1 MDLVVFI
8 IAMAALG
15 LLITL
20 GNERNRAAIE
30 RVNQTA
36 QEWAMQDLRLKR
48 GTAEKAIEIR
58 DTTHWLQS
66 AASKALGTSI
76 KLSAPE
82 FLSDPDALL
91 CFEAETGS
99 RFAFSSDSPRE
110 LQRNLRRKKKNAL
123 DGASVNPLAVKL
135 KKRTNIIPM
144 NILNAGILFDLE
156 LPIAWKQITGQ
167 HLSSEQLWL
176 YIFPEGNG

>member
-1 MDLVVFI
+1 MDLLVFI
-8 IAMAALG
+8 IAMAGLA

-48 GTAEKAIEIR
+48 GTAQKAIEIQ
-58 DTTHWLQS
+58 DTIHWLQS
-66 AASKALGTSI
+66 ATSKALGTPI

-82 FLSDPDALL
+82 FLSNPDALL

-99 RFAFSSDSPRE
+99 VFAFSTYSPKE
-110 LQRNLRRKKKNAL
+110 LQRNLRGKKKNAL
-123 DGASVNPLAVKL
+123 DGASVNPLGVKL
-135 KKRTNIIPM
+135 KKKTSVIPM

-156 LPIAWKQITGQ
+156 LPIVWKHLTGQ
-167 HLSSEQLWL
+167 HLSTEQLWL
-176 YIFPEGNG
+176 YIIP